1 MQIILVESNEIIRD
15 LISLNI
21 KTYLGVDVIIRAN
34 AADAIELMNILP
46 EIDLIISS
54 VKNDE
59 ENSVADIAQYIS
71 ENESDIPVIVLGEDS
86 DIPDSIKEMAISSPE
101 SDWEN
106 TIKVAAKTL
115 GITEDI
121 LAKKKTPDFV
131 PISISY
137 FFNLTTSCCDVY
149 IRIKKGPTDY
159 QFVKRI
165 HQGDVFS
172 QDVIKKYHGQGLKNF
187 YIPKDQ
193 QTNFTTFVSNNLVKL
208 LNNPEL
214 KDDERLEAMGNSYDI
229 ATKEILKIG
238 FNSATVQLTET
249 IINGMME
256 TFKNEE
262 KVSPLLRKIINS
274 RTSYIYQHS
283 HMTAVVC
290 SEILKNL
297 GKDEPDLHEKMSYA
311 SFFKDI
317 SLAENEELAQINSF
331 EELEN
336 AEITEE
342 QWDMVF
348 NHALE
353 GAVLIRHYPEAPLD
367 IDNIIKH
374 HHGSPNGKGFSVTG
388 QESKFDEL
396 SLIFIIAVEF
406 VNELMSYKIKGGA
419 PKPVIEELRS
429 KYTNP
434 ETLLIIDALE
444 KTLKKS
450 VKSEK

>member
-1 MQIILVESNEIIRD
+1 
-15 LISLNI
+15 
-21 KTYLGVDVIIRAN
+21 
-34 AADAIELMNILP
+34 
-46 EIDLIISS
+46 
-54 VKNDE
+54 
-59 ENSVADIAQYIS
+59 
-71 ENESDIPVIVLGEDS
+71 
-86 DIPDSIKEMAISSPE
+86 
-101 SDWEN
+101 
-106 TIKVAAKTL
+106 
-115 GITEDI
+115 
-121 LAKKKTPDFV
+121 
-131 PISISY
+131 
-137 FFNLTTSCCDVY
+137 
-149 IRIKKGPTDY
+149 
-159 QFVKRI
+159 
-165 HQGDVFS
+165 
-172 QDVIKKYHGQGLKNF
+172 
-187 YIPKDQ
+187 
-193 QTNFTTFVSNNLVKL
+193 LVKL

>member
-15 LISLNI
+15 LLSLNI

-54 VKNDE
+54 VKNGE
-59 ENSVADIAQYIS
+59 EESVVDIA
-71 ENESDIPVIVLGEDS
+71 NHLESIDSDTPVIVLGKET
-86 DIPDSIKEMAISSPE
+86 DIPEKIAEMALASAE

-106 TIKVAAKTL
+106 TVKLAAKTL
-115 GITEDI
+115 GITEEI
-121 LAKKKTPDFV
+121 LLKKKTPDFI
-131 PISISY
+131 PIAINYFYNIS
-137 FFNLTTSCCDVY
+137 TSCCDVY
-149 IRIKKGPTDY
+149 IRIKKGPTDF

-172 QDVIKKYHGQGLKNF
+172 QEVIKKYNNQGLKNF

-193 QTNFTTFVSNNLVKL
+193 QSNFTTFVSNNLVKL
-208 LNNPEL
+208 LNNPDLNE
-214 KDDERLEAMGNSYDI
+214 DEKLEAMSNSFDI

-249 IINGMME
+249 IVTNMME
-256 TFKNEE
+256 TFKNED

-283 HMTAVVC
+283 HMTAVVS

-297 GKDEPDLHEKMSYA
+297 GKDSKDLHEKMSYA
-311 SFFKDI
+311 AFFKDI
-317 SLAENEELAQINSF
+317 SLAENELLAQINSF
-331 EELEN
+331 EELEK

-388 QESKFDEL
+388 QEGKFDEL

-406 VNELMSYKIKGGA
+406 VNELMSYKIKGGT

-429 KYTNP
+429 KYTN
-434 ETLLIIDALE
+434 EESILIIDALE

-450 VKSEK
+450 VKSEP

>member
-1 MQIILVESNEIIRD
+1 MQIILIESNEVIKD

-21 KTYLGVDVIIRAN
+21 KTYLGVDVIVRAS
-34 AADAIELMNILP
+34 ASDAVELMTILP
-46 EIDLIISS
+46 EIDLIISA
-54 VKNDE
+54 VKNGDE
-59 ENSVADIAQYIS
+59 DSIQAISDFITENDR
-71 ENESDIPVIVLGEDS
+71 DIPVIVLGEDK
-86 DIPDSIKEMAISSPE
+86 DIPQSLKEMAVASEE

-106 TIKVAAKTL
+106 TIKLAAKTL
-115 GITEDI
+115 GITEDV
-121 LAKKKTPDFV
+121 LSKTKIPDFV
-131 PISISY
+131 PISVNY
-137 FFNLTTSCCDVY
+137 FFNISTSCCDVY
-149 IRIKKGPTDY
+149 IRIKKGPTDF

-165 HQGDVFS
+165 HQGDIFS
-172 QDVIKKYHGQGLKNF
+172 QEVIKKYCDQGLKNF
-187 YIPKDQ
+187 YIPKEQ
-193 QTNFTTFVSNNLVKL
+193 QKNFTTFVSNKLVEL
-208 LNNPEL
+208 LNDPKLEGDA
-214 KDDERLEAMGNSYDI
+214 KLEAMGNSYDI
-229 ATKEILKIG
+229 VTKEILKIG
-238 FNSATVQLTET
+238 FNSATVQLTES
-249 IINGMME
+249 IVSNIME

-297 GKDEPDLHEKMSYA
+297 KQDSKELHEKMSYA
-311 SFFKDI
+311 AFFKDI

-336 AEITEE
+336 ANISEE

-388 QESKFDEL
+388 QESKFDQH

-406 VNELMSYKIKGGA
+406 VNELMSYKVKGGT

-434 ETLLIIDALE
+434 DSLLIIDALE

-450 VKSEK
+450 VKSDE